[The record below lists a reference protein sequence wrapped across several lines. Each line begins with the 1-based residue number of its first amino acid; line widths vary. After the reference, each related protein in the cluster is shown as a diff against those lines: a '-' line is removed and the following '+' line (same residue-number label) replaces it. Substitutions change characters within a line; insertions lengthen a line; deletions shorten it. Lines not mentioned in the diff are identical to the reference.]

1 LNSPPTPTVGTERA
15 NGRIT
20 REQLLAAAVE
30 LMAEGGEAAVNLKA
44 TAQRAG
50 VTRGTAYY
58 HFKSRAA
65 LIEHMHAAL
74 EQQLL
79 KLTDGSRPFSNPYSL
94 VSRLAAED
102 ESIIRSRVYRIL
114 EQGPLSDPAT
124 VAYLKRFRSAASI
137 RRMRQPANGV
147 PVDPDAIAFI
157 ASALDFAGLMAI
169 SQGKTVKERK
179 ALADRFGDAV
189 YQLFCYGVID
199 PELDPD
205 LPKPPYNT

>member
-1 LNSPPTPTVGTERA
+1 LSSHSTPAPGTERA

-30 LMAEGGEAAVNLKA
+30 LMAEGGEAAVNLTA

-50 VTRGTAYY
+50 VTRGTACY

-65 LIEHMHAAL
+65 LIEQMHASL

-79 KLTDGSRPFSNPYSL
+79 KLTDSSRPFSNPYSL

-114 EQGPLSDPAT
+114 EQGPLADPAT
-124 VAYLKRFRSAASI
+124 IAYLTRFRSSASI
-137 RRMRQPANGV
+137 QRMRQPVNGN
-147 PVDPDAIAFI
+147 PIDPDAVAFI
-157 ASALDFAGLMAI
+157 AAALYFAGFLAF
-169 SQGKTVKERK
+169 SQGMTFKQRK
-179 ALADRFGDAV
+179 ALADRFGEAV
-189 YQLFCYGVID
+189 YQLFYHGVLD

-205 LPKPPYNT
+205 MLKPPHIA

>member
-1 LNSPPTPTVGTERA
+1 MSSPPTPAAGTERA

-20 REQLLAAAVE
+20 REQLITAAVE

-65 LIEHMHAAL
+65 LIEQMHANL

-79 KLTDGSRPFSNPYSL
+79 KLTDASRPFSNPYSL

-114 EQGPLSDPAT
+114 EQGPLADPT
-124 VAYLKRFRSAASI
+124 TMAYLRRFRSAASKQ
-137 RRMRQPANGV
+137 RMRQPAKGD
-147 PVDPDAIAFI
+147 PIDPDALAFI

-169 SQGKTVKERK
+169 SQGKTVKQRK
-179 ALADRFGDAV
+179 ELADRFGEAV
-189 YQLFCYGVID
+189 YQLFCHGVID

-205 LPKPPYNT
+205 LPKPTRKT